1 MGVKRETL
9 ESGNVL
15 KALIAQYLND
25 QKEEN
30 LFWQDNTGITIPVI
44 EKSFTPYYDLMG
56 RPVNHPTRGIYIKDG
71 RKIVIK

>member
-30 LFWQDNTGITIPVI
+30 LFWQDNTGITIPTT
-44 EKSFTPYYDLMG
+44 EKPLTPYYDLMG
-56 RPVNHPTRGIYIKDG
+56 RPVAHPTRGIYIKDG
-71 RKIVIK
+71 KKVVIQ